1 MASSANISSR
11 RGFLAAAA
19 LAPVAI
25 SLPAMAAPAPRVAD
39 LIAEYWAIMDEHER
53 HPFGRT
59 MGDHPDYKRFEQE
72 ADAIHERALAVQQRA
87 LRLPAKSRREVGM
100 KLDMILKDYRDCQ
113 LPDDLLQIIA
123 DDARRMA

>member
-1 MASSANISSR
+1 MTDR
-11 RGFLAAAA
+11 RAFLTAA
-19 LAPVAI
+19 LIAPVAMAV
-25 SLPAMAAPAPRVAD
+25 PAMAATSPSLAN

-59 MGDHPDYKRFEQE
+59 MCDHPDYKRFEQE

-87 LRLPAKSRREVGM
+87 LRLPAKSGREVGM

-123 DDARRMA
+123 DDALRLS